1 MVSAACVLMLG
12 RIENTI
18 DCRYT
23 RTSYVPSQLHAVI
36 FLVLL
41 DQCRIF
47 RSSLV
52 PCVEVSCRGMALACR
67 VASPAFVCQI
77 AVKLSTSV

>member
-1 MVSAACVLMLG
+1 MVSAACVLILG
-12 RIENTI
+12 RVEYNR
-18 DCRYT
+18 CALT
-23 RTSYVPSQLHAVI
+23 RTYVPSQLHAVI